1 MIVITLTDC
10 PPRLRG
16 DLSKWLCEINTGVYV
31 GNLSSRVRDALWARV
46 CENLRTGRATM
57 VFHANNE
64 QQMEF
69 RVHNTTWRPV
79 DLDGVTLMRRPKPQ
93 AAGIL
98 PEGFSKAAQFQKAR
112 RMESARARAPSQAE
126 QDYTVIDLETSGLHP
141 ETDEVIEIG
150 ACRVR
155 CGRET
160 EHYVALLKNRR
171 LIPQGVV
178 QLTGLTEA
186 QLQQEGIEPAQAARE
201 FLAFIGDD
209 TLVGHNIAF
218 DFAFLRELCRMSG
231 LKTPV
236 NRCVDTLKLA
246 RRRLKGIQDYK
257 LKTIAEHFSLDTTAM
272 HRVQA
277 DCRLT
282 HLVYQK
288 LMEE

>member
-10 PPRLRG
+10 PPKLRG

-31 GNLSSRVRDALWARV
+31 GNLSSRVRDALWVRV

-57 VFHANNE
+57 VFHTNNE

-69 RVHNTTWRPV
+69 RVHNTTWEPV
-79 DLDGVTLMRRPKPQ
+79 DLDGITLMRRPKPRT
-93 AAGIL
+93 AGIL
-98 PEGFSKAAQFQKAR
+98 PEGFSKAAQFRKAR

-126 QDYTVIDLETSGLHP
+126 LDYTVIDLETSGLHP
-141 ETDEVIEIG
+141 ETDEVIELG

-155 CGRET
+155 GGREA
-160 EHYVALLKNRR
+160 ESYSALLKNRR
-171 LIPQGVV
+171 PLPQSVV
-178 QLTGLTEA
+178 QLTGLTEV
-186 QLQQEGIEPAQAARE
+186 QLQQEGIDPAQAARE

-209 TLVGHNIAF
+209 TLMGHNIAF
-218 DFAFLRELCRMSG
+218 DFVFLRELCRTSG

-246 RRRLKGIQDYK
+246 RRRLKGIQNYK
-257 LKTIAEHFSLDTTAM
+257 LKTIAKHFSLDTAET
-272 HRVQA
+272 HRVLA